1 MLIPSWGF
9 LELVEIKPKW
19 HICILWKRFVVLAI
33 LYPTEAMNISKDT
46 IAELNRIQNVVARF
60 ILQLPKSVALAAA
73 YVDGGMKPMDIRI
86 QERTDMFVWKSMKS
100 LDSLFL
106 DSLSGNQ
113 KL

>member
-1 MLIPSWGF
+1 
-9 LELVEIKPKW
+9 
-19 HICILWKRFVVLAI
+19 
-33 LYPTEAMNISKDT
+33 MNISKDT